1 MKNNKKIIKICLYLF
16 FTMII
21 ISGCWDNKDINQ
33 RNFISAMAIDK
44 AADGKVELTLQVLR
58 PNIIRANIEQ
68 GTKERS
74 IWVSTTEGETIF
86 EAVRDQLKVIN
97 RKPFYNYLRIIFI
110 GEDLAKDGINDIIDF
125 FIRNSEVRLIPKVI
139 ITKGMDAK
147 KIIMADSEL
156 DNIPTLHLEGILKN
170 NVSEAKTRDIDLIG
184 VAHDLTSARGYGV
197 IASAIGQ
204 TETLE
209 NIKDYKIEGTA
220 VFLKDKLAGY
230 LDTTET
236 RGFLFIKDE
245 VDSGIINV
253 ENPLE
258 KNKLVAIEI
267 KKTSGNMKVVMREKG
282 IILKVDVKIRAA
294 LGEEQGKA
302 DLAREENI
310 KKLENEIENEIKR
323 EIKRIV
329 DLAQNKFKY
338 DFFGFS
344 NKVYEKYPNYWDEI
358 KDNWEEEFSQL
369 PLETNIKVKID
380 RTERIA
386 EPIIAQ

>member
-170 NVSEAKTRDIDLIG
+170 NVLEAKTRDVDLIG

-344 NKVYEKYPNYWDEI
+344 NKVYEKYPHYWDEI

>member
-204 TETLE
+204 NETLE